1 MIMVLIAVILVFAT
15 VAMLVFNIMQQR
27 ASGPDPVAARLADL
41 KASGEGSS
49 WWQTRR
55 AARRPV
61 WERLLARMAG
71 FLPNADGQESL
82 KDGLIEAGFRGP
94 NAVTT
99 FLGAK
104 VVFAAGL
111 PLLLLFVASLMGV
124 PLGSSFIW
132 MIVAAVIGFYL
143 PTLWLWAKSNERK
156 TEVTH
161 ALPDALDLMVVC
173 VEAGLG
179 LNAALVKVA
188 QEMNLAS
195 PVLASELRLVNNEMK
210 AGINRIDA
218 LRNLAD
224 RTGVPDIKSLVAVL
238 VQTDRLGTSV
248 AASLR
253 AQSDSLR
260 IKRRQRA
267 EEAAHKVAVKLV
279 FPLVLCIF
287 PELLLILLGPGMLQI
302 YHALT
307 SVNAPANGR

>member
-1 MIMVLIAVILVFAT
+1 MIIVAVVLVFAT
-15 VAMLVFNIMQQR
+15 VALLIYGVISQR
-27 ASGPDPVAARLADL
+27 QAGADPVAARLAEI
-41 KASGEGSS
+41 KTSTEGSS

-55 AARRPV
+55 QQRRPV
-61 WERLLARMAG
+61 WERVLARLAG
-71 FLPNADGQESL
+71 FLPNADGQESI

-104 VVFAAGL
+104 ILFAAGL
-111 PLLLLFVASLMGV
+111 PLLFFVAMA
-124 PLGSSFIW
+124 SFRQPIGNTVIW
-132 MIVAAVIGFYL
+132 SIVLAVVGFYL
-143 PTLWLWAKSNERK
+143 PTLWLWQKAGERK
-156 TEVTH
+156 LEVTH

-179 LNAALVKVA
+179 LNAAIVKVS
-188 QEMNLAS
+188 QEISLAS
-195 PVLASELRLVNNEMK
+195 PVLSTELRQVNNEMK

-218 LRNLAD
+218 LRALAD
-224 RTGVPDIKSLVAVL
+224 RTGVADVKSLVAVL

-260 IKRRQRA
+260 VKRRQRA

-279 FPLVLCIF
+279 FPLVLCVF
-287 PELLLILLGPGMLQI
+287 PELLLVLLGPGFI
-302 YHALT
+302 SIFRALSKVSGT
-307 SVNAPANGR
+307 R

>member
-1 MIMVLIAVILVFAT
+1 MLLILFAVVLVFAT
-15 VAMLVFNIMQQR
+15 VVLLIYNVMQQR
-27 ASGPDPVAARLADL
+27 QAGGDPIAARLAEIQ
-41 KASGEGSS
+41 STTEGTS
-49 WWQTRR
+49 WWQARR
-55 AARRPV
+55 QARRPV
-61 WERLLARMAG
+61 WERLMARLAG
-71 FLPNADGQESL
+71 FLPNADGQESI
-82 KDGLIEAGFRGP
+82 KDGLTEAGLRGP

-104 VVFAAGL
+104 VLLAIGL
-111 PLLLLFVASLMGV
+111 PFIFLFVLGLMGMS
-124 PLGSSFIW
+124 LGNILIW
-132 MIVAAVIGFYL
+132 MIVLAVVGFYL
-143 PTLWLWAKSNERK
+143 PTLWLWSESNKRK
-156 TEVTH
+156 LEVTH

-179 LNAALVKVA
+179 LNAAILKVA
-188 QEMNLAS
+188 GEMSLAS
-195 PVLASELRLVNNEMK
+195 PVLATELRMVNNEMK

-224 RTGVPDIKSLVAVL
+224 RTGVADVKSLVAVL

-260 IKRRQRA
+260 VKRRQRA

-287 PELLLILLGPGMLQI
+287 PELLLVLLGPGMLSI
-302 YHALT
+302 YHAMS
-307 SVNAPANGR
+307 SVSTGN